1 MTSGSTAAT
10 RSSGRPSGR
19 LHGADATL
27 KGHVP
32 IVPVLGSTRTAIGR
46 RYSFILDN
54 GRPSPGSVLC
64 AQRDD
69 IRLHVGDSF
78 ERTAAGRLHGGDSFE
93 RAAIGASGPCAQR
106 DDIRLHAGGHRAAI
120 AGSIH
125 CGGPCAQ
132 RDDIRLHVG
141 DSFERAA
148 CWQALLVTP
157 WTTGG

>member
-1 MTSGSTAAT
+1 M
-10 RSSGRPSGR
+10 
-19 LHGADATL
+19 
-27 KGHVP
+27 
-32 IVPVLGSTRTAIGR
+32 
-46 RYSFILDN
+46 
-54 GRPSPGSVLC
+54 LC
-64 AQRDD
+64 AQRGD

-106 DDIRLHAGGHRAAI
+106 DDIRLH
-120 AGSIH
+120 
-125 CGGPCAQ
+125 
-132 RDDIRLHVG
+132 VG